1 MVKTEEEILVNKS
14 EPVCAWHQKMYPTD
28 LGLVFF
34 SIQGE
39 KGPFKILVKLFEYQT
54 EKILDIK
61 EFSYGS
67 RGDWFR
73 HIYMFEQIVKETIPC
88 QKVDDLLD
96 VLNNKFLL
104 LWKNDGADKVQVI
117 KLNKPDKILFESNIA
132 LEPRKQPILIDL
144 DQNIASSSKRTL
156 SWMGYFFGDKLMV
169 LEVNADGSIQNNR
182 DEELH

>member
-1 MVKTEEEILVNKS
+1 
-14 EPVCAWHQKMYPTD
+14 MYPTD

-39 KGPFKILVKLFEYQT
+39 KKGPFKILVKLFEYQT

-67 RGDWFR
+67 KGDPFR

-104 LWKNDGADKVQVI
+104 LWKKDNERGPKVQVI
-117 KLNKPDKILFESNIA
+117 KLSKPDEILFESNIKP
-132 LEPRKQPILIDL
+132 EPRKQPILIDL
-144 DQNIASSSKRTL
+144 DQNIANFSKRTL
-156 SWMGYFFGDKLMV
+156 SWRGKGDELMV
-169 LEVNADGSIQNNR
+169 LEVNADGSIQENR

>member
-1 MVKTEEEILVNKS
+1 MVKTILVNESKPA
-14 EPVCAWHQKMYPTD
+14 EAWHQKMYPTD

-39 KGPFKILVKLFEYQT
+39 NEWGPFKILVKLFEYQT

-67 RGDWFR
+67 KGDEFH

-104 LWKNDGADKVQVI
+104 L
-117 KLNKPDKILFESNIA
+117 
-132 LEPRKQPILIDL
+132 
-144 DQNIASSSKRTL
+144 
-156 SWMGYFFGDKLMV
+156 
-169 LEVNADGSIQNNR
+169 
-182 DEELH
+182 